1 MTTERNSYKINA
13 SVYTERAE
21 QAEQDAMTMTMR
33 LMGEDEESFG
43 PECYEVMKRWKPKAL
58 ELLRDAALKGG
69 EG

>member
-1 MTTERNSYKINA
+1 MMILRRLAFTCDQGAKRIA
-13 SVYTERAE
+13 AL
-21 QAEQDAMTMTMR
+21 EQDAMTMTMR